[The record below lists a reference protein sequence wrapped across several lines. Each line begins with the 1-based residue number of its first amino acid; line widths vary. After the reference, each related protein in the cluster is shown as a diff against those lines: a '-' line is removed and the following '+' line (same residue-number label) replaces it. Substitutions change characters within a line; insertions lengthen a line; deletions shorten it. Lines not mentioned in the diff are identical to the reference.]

1 MDARPCFILL
11 VLWDSYYSCDD
22 TTCVHVF
29 SSMPRF
35 KTVFGSYLLPFVLQ
49 IVHVIFMLIVFIFAN
64 SCLTRYPYQ
73 MMLMS
78 FNSNTTSTT
87 GRARNNNPSRAHE
100 FNAVVLYVGV
110 LLLLPLCYI
119 KVNNICNRN
128 CFPFQNT
135 SGCFRSYVP

>member
-87 GRARNNNPSRAHE
+87 GRARNNNPSRTHE
-100 FNAVVLYVGV
+100 FN
-110 LLLLPLCYI
+110 
-119 KVNNICNRN
+119 RS
-128 CFPFQNT
+128 CFVC
-135 SGCFRSYVP
+135 GCFASVAAMLYQRKQHMEQELHSISEHLRVF